1 VQDAERAQHAIRSL
15 NDNAERI
22 GAVVDAIS
30 AVANQTNLL
39 ALNATI
45 EAARAGEAGRG
56 FAVIASE
63 VKALANQTS
72 NATGDISLQIA
83 AIQAATKGSMKEIDS
98 ISRAITALSAVSTSI
113 ASAVQQQGITT
124 RDIAESVQNAASHT
138 AKASAEIN
146 SIKDVTAQNAVA
158 IDEISAWT
166 GRLSASASDLEAKV
180 AAFFNNVR
188 TTSSFNDWEQR
199 TVADASDGSSENI
212 ARPHVGVR

>member
-1 VQDAERAQHAIRSL
+1 VPAK
-15 NDNAERI
+15 
-22 GAVVDAIS
+22 
-30 AVANQTNLL
+30 
-39 ALNATI
+39 
-45 EAARAGEAGRG
+45 AGRG
-56 FAVIASE
+56 FAVVASE

-83 AIQAATKGSMKEIDS
+83 AIQAATKGSMQEIDS

-124 RDIAESVQNAASHT
+124 RDIAESVQNAATHT

-166 GRLSASASDLEAKV
+166 GRLSASANDLEAKV

-212 ARPHVGVR
+212 ARPHLGVR